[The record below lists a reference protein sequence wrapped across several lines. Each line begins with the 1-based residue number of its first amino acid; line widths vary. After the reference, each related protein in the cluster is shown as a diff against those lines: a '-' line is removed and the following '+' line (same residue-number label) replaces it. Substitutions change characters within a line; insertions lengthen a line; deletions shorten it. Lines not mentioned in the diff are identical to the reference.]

1 MKLLIRLSKGSSQ
14 QQRPEVYNWSVH
26 RQRAAESALRPH
38 EGKIAY
44 RKRLGPP
51 FQINFPLQT
60 DSLAKPSNSK
70 EEFMFA
76 TLDDQMKH
84 DDAAS
89 ANPKQRMV
97 KWAVIALAAVVL
109 FGGLLF
115 AIQALA

>member
-1 MKLLIRLSKGSSQ
+1 MKLLIRLSKRSSQ
-14 QQRPEVYNWSVH
+14 KQRPEVYNWSVH
-26 RQRAAESALRPH
+26 RQRAVKSALRPH

-51 FQINFPLQT
+51 FQINFPLHT
-60 DSLAKPSNSK
+60 DSLATPSNSLEK
-70 EEFMFA
+70 FMFA

-84 DDAAS
+84 DDAAATS
-89 ANPKQRMV
+89 PKERMV

-115 AIQALA
+115 AIKALA